1 MTEQLRPDVIAQLKT
16 FGTAI
21 TPELAQKSWALLTP
35 FLEKIGYT
43 APRIAR
49 DLSYGDDPRH
59 LLDVHTA
66 DPAESATRAPAPVF
80 VFVHGG
86 GFVGGE
92 KHTPGTPRYDTVGAW
107 AVRHGW
113 VGVNITYRLA
123 PEHKWPA
130 GAQDLAAAVAWI
142 RDNIAAYGG
151 DPGKIV
157 VSGNSA
163 GAVHVASYVT
173 GQGADKADKAD
184 KEASLDGVRGAAMLS
199 GIYEIAQPR
208 PGEPEH
214 AYYGANPDQAVS
226 TLSGLLDCQVPLL
239 FSVAEYDP
247 DHFQRA
253 AAGLAAAW
261 FARHGTM
268 PHLIFAD
275 GHNHMSTIASLGI
288 DESSLDGPLAR
299 FVTRVTADPQQ
310 EA

>member
-1 MTEQLRPDVIAQLKT
+1 VTEQLPPDVIAQLKALGST
-16 FGTAI
+16 I
-21 TPELAQKSWALLTP
+21 TPELAMKSWALLTP

-43 APRIAR
+43 APRIVR

-66 DPAESATRAPAPVF
+66 DPAAPARPAPVF

-86 GFVGGE
+86 GFVMGD

-113 VGVNITYRLA
+113 VGVTMTYRLA
-123 PEHKWPA
+123 PEHTWPA
-130 GAQDLAAAVAWI
+130 GAQDVAAAVAWI
-142 RDNIAAYGG
+142 RANIAEYGG
-151 DPGKIV
+151 DPDKIV

-173 GQGADKADKAD
+173 GQGADPGQ
-184 KEASLDGVRGAAMLS
+184 ASFEGVRGAALLS
-199 GIYEIAQPR
+199 GIYEIRPPE

-214 AYYGANPDQAVS
+214 AYYGPHPDPTAS
-226 TLSGLLDCQVPLL
+226 TLPGLLDCQVPLL
-239 FSVAEYDP
+239 FSVAEHDP
-247 DHFQRA
+247 DRFQEA
-253 AAGLAAAW
+253 AANVVAAW
-261 FARHGTM
+261 FARHGAL
-268 PHLIFAD
+268 PHLVWAE
-275 GHNHMSTIASLGI
+275 GHNHMSTVASLGI

-299 FVTRVTADPQQ
+299 FVARVTADQEQ